1 MKALQQYVITVEI
14 MAYGES
20 SADAVDYVE
29 SACAYLL
36 DQDGI
41 FGYNV
46 DNTSVDTFIHG
57 E

>member
-1 MKALQQYVITVEI
+1 MKALQPYVITVEI

-46 DNTSVDTFIHG
+46 DNTSVDTFIPG